1 MTEPRIRFQKE
12 DGVVYPE
19 WGLTTMNT
27 VPGTMNVVQLAGLA
41 WA

>member
-19 WGLTTMNT
+19 WGLTTIGDI
-27 VPGTMNVVQLAGLA
+27 VDRQESPVKVE
-41 WA
+41 